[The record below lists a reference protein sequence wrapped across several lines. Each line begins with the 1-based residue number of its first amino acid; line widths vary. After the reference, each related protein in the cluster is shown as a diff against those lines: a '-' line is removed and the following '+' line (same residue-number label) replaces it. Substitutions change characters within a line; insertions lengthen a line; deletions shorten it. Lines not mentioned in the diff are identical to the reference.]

1 MSLWRDK
8 AIVSLVAVLL
18 CMGLWRSLSADS
30 SGNIGREAAFA
41 DEVAGPR
48 QTEGRSLEAR
58 DAGSAG
64 RAKVLSV
71 RILGTHAVSEE
82 QALQWANIRPG
93 APWGAHEAEERSR
106 ALLESYRREGYPWAR
121 VDSIVAHY
129 STDSSGVKV
138 SFWIEEGPLAR
149 IGTIA
154 INGVDEEW
162 HRLLLA
168 RFDSRPG
175 RPFVEEVLRRDLQE
189 ALSEFENRGYP
200 FAQLVLDSLSLREEE
215 ESRLLDICL
224 SAFLGPQ
231 VRIDEVRVVGATTT
245 KRQVIARAA
254 GLRSGQLYSQRTME
268 RVPARLKRLPFIE
281 SADPPV
287 AFVGEQGTGGVLLT
301 VRERKASS
309 IDGVLGYNPG
319 VGTEK
324 GYLTG
329 LLDLSL
335 GNLFGTARAL
345 QARWQKRDQKTQEL
359 RFSYREPWVLG
370 SPLSLGCAFEQLVQD
385 TTYVRRDL
393 ALELSLPLAD
403 RLTAKVQLG
412 RGEVLPDSLATA
424 LLGMP
429 RSRSLTGALGVE
441 YDTRD
446 DLLNPRSGFFYQ
458 TALSVDRKKQFVSP
472 DQQALYGVPPRV
484 DNRRVIV
491 DAELYV
497 QPLRYQVVAIAVHG
511 RQVTSTQGRIPIED
525 QFRFGGART
534 LRGYREHEFRGSK
547 VAWSNVEYRYLLGRR
562 SRAFVFL
569 DGGYYWREDAHQTS
583 EGYRIGYGCGVRIE
597 TGLGIVGVDLGL
609 GKGDSLMETK
619 VHVGLVN
626 EF

>member
-1 MSLWRDK
+1 
-8 AIVSLVAVLL
+8 V
-18 CMGLWRSLSADS
+18 RSL
-30 SGNIGREAAFA
+30 
-41 DEVAGPR
+41 
-48 QTEGRSLEAR
+48 
-58 DAGSAG
+58 
-64 RAKVLSV
+64 
-71 RILGTHAVSEE
+71 RIVGTHAVSEE

-93 APWGAHEAEERSR
+93 APWAAHEAQESSR

-121 VDSIVAHY
+121 VDSVVARF
-129 STDSSGVKV
+129 SGDSSGVEV
-138 SFWIEEGPLAR
+138 SLWIQEGPLAR

-154 INGVDEEW
+154 INGVDDQW
-162 HRLLLA
+162 RALLLA

-175 RPFVEEVLRRDLQE
+175 RRFFEDVLRRDLQE
-189 ALSEFENRGYP
+189 ALSEFENRGHP
-200 FAQLVLDSLSLREEE
+200 FAYLVLDSLSLRDQEGA
-215 ESRLLDICL
+215 RQLDICL
-224 SAFLGPQ
+224 SAFPGPQ
-231 VRIDEVRVVGATTT
+231 VRIDEVRVVGAVTT

-254 GLRSGQLYSQRTME
+254 GFRSGQLYNQRAME
-268 RVPARLKRLPFIE
+268 RVPARLKRLPFIA
-281 SADPPV
+281 SVDTPV
-287 AFVGEQGTGGVLLT
+287 PFVSEQGASGVLLA

-319 VGTEK
+319 VGSEK

-370 SPLSLGCAFEQLVQD
+370 SPVSLAFTFEQLVQD

-403 RLTAKVQLG
+403 RLNARVQIG

-429 RSRSLTGALGVE
+429 RSRSLTAALGVE

-458 TALSVDRKKQFVSP
+458 TALSVDRKKQFVSS
-472 DQQALYGVPPRV
+472 DQEALYGLRPKV

-497 QPLRYQVVAIAVHG
+497 QPLRYQVVAITVHG

-547 VAWSNVEYRYLLGRR
+547 VAWSNLEYRYLLGRR
-562 SRAFVFL
+562 SRAFVFI
-569 DGGYYWREDAHQTS
+569 DGGYYWRDDVHQTS
-583 EGYRIGYGCGVRIE
+583 EGYRIGYGFGVRIE

-609 GKGDSLMETK
+609 GKGDSLMESK